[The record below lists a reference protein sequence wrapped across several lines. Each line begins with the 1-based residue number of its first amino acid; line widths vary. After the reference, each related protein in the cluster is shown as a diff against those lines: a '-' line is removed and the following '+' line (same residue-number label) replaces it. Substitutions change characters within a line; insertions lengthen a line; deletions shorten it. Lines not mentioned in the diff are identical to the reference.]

1 MVPADVKSRPV
12 QSRFLVYMKNYLK
25 SVEVN
30 DVAFFYLENK
40 STYIV
45 TGSGESFITNRS
57 LNNLEEKL
65 DPRRFFRINRSF
77 IISYKSIERIEPY
90 FGNRL
95 IVFLRPD
102 LKMKAL
108 VSREKVSDFK
118 AWLDE

>member
-1 MVPADVKSRPV
+1 
-12 QSRFLVYMKNYLK
+12 MKNYLK